1 MTEFA
6 NEIPVELRAGDT
18 LKWTRTLPAYPAS
31 DGWAL
36 SYSLV
41 GRTGA
46 HTFSGTADGDGFAV
60 TVSATT
66 SANFTAGRYRLT
78 EYVTKGTERFTT
90 ATKDVTVLANLA
102 GATTAAD
109 TRSHAQKML
118 DAIEA
123 YLESKAPTAAS
134 VEIAGRKISNY
145 PLTDLLALRSKY
157 QNEVAIEARL
167 ASGLGGLGV
176 VYARFR

>member
-18 LKWTRTLPAYPAS
+18 LKWTRSLPDYPAS
-31 DGWAL
+31 AGWAL

-41 GRTGA
+41 GKNGA
-46 HTFSGTADGDGFAV
+46 HSFNGTADGDGFDV
-60 TVSATT
+60 TVSATA
-66 SANFTAGRYRLT
+66 SSSYAAGRYRLT
-78 EYVTKGTERFTT
+78 EFVTKGTERFTT

-102 GATTAAD
+102 GATAAVD
-109 TRSHAQKML
+109 TRSHAQKVL

-123 YLESKAPTAAS
+123 YLETGAPTAAS

-145 PLTDLLALRSKY
+145 PLADLLTLRSRY
-157 QNEVAIEARL
+157 QSEVAMEKRL
-167 ASGLGGLGV
+167 ASGQGGLGV
-176 VYARFR
+176 VFARFG